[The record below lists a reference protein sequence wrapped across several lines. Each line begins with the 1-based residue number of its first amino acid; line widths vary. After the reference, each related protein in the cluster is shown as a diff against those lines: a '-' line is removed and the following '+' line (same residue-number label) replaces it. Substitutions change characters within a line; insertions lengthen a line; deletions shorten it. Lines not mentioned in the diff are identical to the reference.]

1 MPAQQISVTLD
12 SALYKEFEELRLQA
26 GHGKRSGAVEEAI
39 KLWIKHVN
47 DALMAEGCRASNEDD
62 LAMAKASRRKTIKAL
77 SRNL

>member
-12 SALYKEFEELRLQA
+12 DTLYKEFEELRLQV
-26 GHGKRSGAVEEAI
+26 GHRKRSGAVEEAI

-47 DALMAEGCRASNEDD
+47 DTLIAEGCRTSKEDD
-62 LAMAKASRRKTIKAL
+62 LAMAKASRQKTIKAL